1 MDSLIKLQQTVFSLH
16 RLPDAEWDMFVQ
28 ILTFKTFQK
37 GDTLIKEGE
46 YEYYIYF
53 LEKGATRNYFLK
65 EGKEF
70 TVAFHFSGEFVTAFY
85 SLITGTPSVVT
96 IEFLEDSK
104 VIVIPY
110 RDLEVFYQKSFHG
123 ATVGRKMA
131 EMQYAHRLEKE
142 MDLLSLT
149 AEERYVRLLERNPE
163 LVAAI
168 SVKHL
173 SSFLGIQP
181 ESLSRIRKQYARN

>member
-1 MDSLIKLQQTVFSLH
+1 MDSLKKLQQTVFSLH
-16 RLPDAEWDMFVQ
+16 QLPEADWDMFAQ
-28 ILTFKTFQK
+28 ILTYKTYKK

-46 YEYYIYF
+46 LEHYIYF
-53 LEKGATRNYFLK
+53 LEKGTTRNYFLK

-85 SLITGTPSVVT
+85 SLITGAASIVT
-96 IEFLEDSK
+96 IELLEDAE
-104 VIVIPY
+104 VVVIPY
-110 RDLEVFYQKSFHG
+110 RDLEMFYQKSFHG

-142 MDLLSLT
+142 MELLSLT
-149 AEERYVRLLERNPE
+149 AEERYVRLMERNPE

-173 SSFLGIQP
+173 SSYLGIQP

>member
-1 MDSLIKLQQTVFSLH
+1 MDSLKKIQQTVFSLH

-28 ILTFKTFQK
+28 ILTYKTFKK
-37 GDTLIKEGE
+37 GDALIKEGE
-46 YEYYIYF
+46 HEHYIYF
-53 LEKGATRNYFLK
+53 LESGATRNYFLK

-96 IEFLEDSK
+96 IEFLEDAK
-104 VIVIPY
+104 VIAISY
-110 RDLEVFYQKSFHG
+110 SDLEVFYQNSFHG

-142 MDLLSLT
+142 MELLSLT

>member
-1 MDSLIKLQQTVFSLH
+1 MDSLKKLQQTVFSLH
-16 RLPDAEWDMFVQ
+16 RLPEADWDMFTQ
-28 ILTFKTFQK
+28 ILTYKTYKK

-46 YEYYIYF
+46 LENYIYF
-53 LEKGATRNYFLK
+53 LEKGTTRNYFLK

-85 SLITGTPSVVT
+85 SLITGAASIVT
-96 IEFLEDSK
+96 IELLEDAE
-104 VIVIPY
+104 VVVIPY
-110 RDLEVFYQKSFHG
+110 RDLELFYQKSFHG

-142 MDLLSLT
+142 MELLSLT
-149 AEERYVRLLERNPE
+149 AEERYVRLMERNPE

-173 SSFLGIQP
+173 SSYLGIQP

>member
-1 MDSLIKLQQTVFSLH
+1 MDSLKKLQQTIFSLH
-16 RLPDAEWDMFVQ
+16 RLPEADWDMFVR
-28 ILTFKTFQK
+28 IITYKTYQK

-46 YEYYIYF
+46 HENYIYF
-53 LEKGATRNYFLK
+53 LESGATRNYFLK

-85 SLITGTPSVVT
+85 SLITGTPSIVT
-96 IEFLEDSK
+96 IEFLEDAK
-104 VIVIPY
+104 VMAILY
-110 RDLEVFYQKSFHG
+110 SELEVFYQNSYHG

-131 EMQYAHRLEKE
+131 EMQYAHRLKKE
-142 MDLLSLT
+142 MELLSLT
-149 AEERYVRLLERNPE
+149 AEERYIRLMERNPE

-173 SSFLGIQP
+173 SSYLGIQP